1 MCSTRLHHRRRPR
14 KPRVR
19 TFTRRDARLRMLA
32 DNSPDIYFSLRFPEG
47 RYEYI
52 SPAVETLCGH
62 APQDFYRD
70 AGTLMRCVAPHWRDT
85 VTTWLGEIAKGKV
98 ADAYEFEV
106 VDRQGGLRWL
116 RQRQIYGPTPDGSA
130 WLLQG
135 VATDIT
141 ELRQAQRQLRD
152 SEAQFRQLIEL
163 WPDQVVLCVNL
174 DAGRHE
180 YVSPSMEHV
189 MGYAPQ
195 EFYDDPGLGM
205 RVVAPG
211 WQEQAR
217 SWMEEINAGVLQPGY
232 EFELVHKNGEHRW
245 IHQLGILRPSA
256 PGQDRVVQFTFRDIT
271 ETKRAQH
278 QLLESEARFREMAES
293 WTEQVLMRF
302 NLNTSRHE
310 YVSPGITRIFGYRPE
325 EFYAQSERTREAL
338 LPRWR
343 PVLEQWLEENRRG
356 ILRSE
361 YEYEVYDAW
370 GNRRW
375 VLMRGSLLRDKD
387 GKPAVLQA
395 VLCDNTERRKL
406 EDALVESNR
415 RYRLL
420 SDNLVDVIWAMDAQ
434 FKWTYLSP
442 SAEHLT
448 GRSLSTSDS
457 RGYLDALAPGSRE
470 LAAGIM
476 REWSTAPPGS
486 LESGPRFVAL
496 DILHADGGLVPVEV
510 LARPVRDDKGR
521 ITGYCGTARDIRPR
535 RRMERVEA
543 SLSRLSRVL
552 LECEDLAQSLVL
564 AAACAEEVTGAH
576 EVLAAHR
583 DPEHGLLFGVDGK
596 PQPERWPDE
605 ALCAP
610 VLHAGEELGRL
621 TALGVASADRPGAQL
636 LLERVASLL
645 ALAMARIRAEEA
657 LRRSE
662 RTSRKLLESM
672 HEGVWAVDREGE
684 TIFVNEHLARMLG
697 YKVAEL
703 VGMNPS
709 ELLDDAQR
717 LLAGERGREQR
728 LGLSASGD
736 FELTCKNGTRL
747 PVHISSSPI
756 LDEGGGYEG
765 LVCTALDLSE
775 RKRMEEELR
784 RNQARFEALYE
795 LSRQVAGTEAQ
806 MAAFTLREGLRLTG
820 STAGVLFFVS
830 ADGGQLNPMAWH
842 GAPNNR
848 RIGPFPTEADTPWAV
863 VYATRLPLLLNDFSL
878 FGSDIPHDHIE
889 LTRFLGVPAL
899 DGDRPVAVLGL
910 TGKAEGYTSDDSLQ
924 ISLLMDGMW
933 RIIRSRRDEEHIR
946 ASLREKEAL
955 LREVHHR
962 VKNNLQVVSSLLD
975 MAGRR
980 LSDGEARRCL
990 EAVRA
995 KVQAMSL
1002 VHAQLH
1008 SRGSSGP
1015 TRGIDL
1021 ERYVRSLFRQLR
1033 EIYSGDMTLAAS
1045 ISLEG
1050 LVLGLDQ
1057 AVPLGLALNEALTN
1071 VFKHARREDRPG
1083 QVDIRARREADGRVC
1098 IELRD
1103 DGPGLPPDLEPE
1115 RTPSLG
1121 MKLMFGL
1128 VRHQLGGELT
1138 LQNAPE
1144 GVLVSLCFRP
1154 HVAD

>member
-1 MCSTRLHHRRRPR
+1 MCSNRLHHRRRPR
-14 KPRVR
+14 KPRVS

-32 DNSPDIYFSLRFPEG
+32 ENSPDIYFSLRFPEG

-52 SPAVETLCGH
+52 SPSVEGLCGFV
-62 APQDFYRD
+62 PQDFYRD
-70 AGTLMRCVAPHWRDT
+70 AGTLMRCIAPEWRDT
-85 VTTWLGEIAKGKV
+85 VTAWLAEIAQGLV
-98 ADAYEFEV
+98 ADTYEFQI
-106 VDRQGGLRWL
+106 VDRRGRLRWL
-116 RQRQIYGPTPDGSA
+116 RQRQVYGPTPDGSA

-141 ELRQAQRQLRD
+141 ELRQAQQQLRD

-163 WPDQVVLCVNL
+163 WPDQVVLSVNL

-180 YVSPSMEHV
+180 YVSPSMLRV

-205 RVVAPG
+205 RLVAPR
-211 WQEQAR
+211 WREQAAR
-217 SWMEEINAGVLQPGY
+217 WMEEIRAGVLQPSY

-245 IHQLGILRPSA
+245 IHQLGILRPCA
-256 PGQDRVVQFTFRDIT
+256 PGQDCVVQFTFRDVT
-271 ETKRAQH
+271 ETKRAEGL
-278 QLLESEARFREMAES
+278 LLESEARFREMAES

-302 NLNTSRHE
+302 NLNTFRHE
-310 YVSPGITRIFGYRPE
+310 YVSPGVTRIFGYSPE
-325 EFYAQSERTREAL
+325 EFYAESERTREAV

-343 PVLEQWLEENRRG
+343 PVLTQWLEENRRG

-361 YEYEVYDAW
+361 YEYEVVDAW

-375 VLMRGSLLRDKD
+375 VLMRGSLLHDQD

-395 VLCDNTERRKL
+395 VLCDNTDRRKL
-406 EDALVESNR
+406 EDALRESNR

-420 SDNLVDVIWAMDAQ
+420 SDNLVDVIWAMDDT
-434 FKWTYLSP
+434 FKWTYVSP

-448 GRSLSTSDS
+448 GRSLRDVES
-457 RGYLDALAPGSRE
+457 RGYLEVLAPHSRE
-470 LAAGIM
+470 TVVGIM
-476 REWSTAPPGS
+476 REWSTAAPGS
-486 LESGPRFVAL
+486 LESGPRYVAL
-496 DILHADGGLVPVEV
+496 DILHADGGLVPIEV
-510 LARPVRDDKGR
+510 LARPVRDGQGR

-535 RRMERVEA
+535 RRMERVESA
-543 SLSRLSRVL
+543 LSRLSRVL

-564 AAACAEEVTGAH
+564 AAACAEEVTGAD

-583 DPEHGLLFGVDGK
+583 DPEHGFFFGVDGK
-596 PQPERWPDE
+596 PQPERWPDGV
-605 ALCAP
+605 LCAP

-621 TALGVASADRPGAQL
+621 TALGVAKAEQPCALL

-672 HEGVWAVDREGE
+672 HEGVWAVGREGE
-684 TIFVNEHLARMLG
+684 TIFVNEHLAGMLG

-703 VGMNPS
+703 AAMSPAD
-709 ELLDDAQR
+709 LLGDAQR
-717 LLAGERGREQR
+717 LLAGECGRERR

-736 FELTCKNGTRL
+736 FELTCKDGTRL
-747 PVHISSSPI
+747 PVHVSSSPI

-765 LVCTALDLSE
+765 MVCTALDLSE

-795 LSRQVAGTEAQ
+795 LSRQGAGTEAQ

-820 STAGVLFFVS
+820 SAAGVLFFVS
-830 ADGGQLNPMAWH
+830 ADGAQLNPMAWH
-842 GAPNNR
+842 GAPGGR
-848 RIGPFPTEADTPWAV
+848 RVGVFSTKDDTPWAV
-863 VYATRLPLLLNDFSL
+863 VHATRLPLLLNDFSL
-878 FGSDIPHDHIE
+878 FGGHIPQGHIE
-889 LTRFLGVPAL
+889 MKRFLGVPAL

-924 ISLLMDGMW
+924 VSLLMDGMW
-933 RIIRSRRDEEHIR
+933 RIVRSRRDEERIL
-946 ASLREKEAL
+946 ASLREKEDL

-980 LSDGEARRCL
+980 LFDGEARRCM
-990 EAVRA
+990 EEVRS

-1008 SRGSSGP
+1008 SRGTSGP
-1015 TRGIDL
+1015 SRGIDL
-1021 ERYVRSLFRQLR
+1021 EQYVRSLFRQLR
-1033 EIYSGDMTLAAS
+1033 EVYSGDMALSAS
-1045 ISLEG
+1045 VSLEG

-1057 AVPLGLALNEALTN
+1057 AVPLGLALNEVLTN
-1071 VFKHARREDRPG
+1071 VFKHARRDDRPG
-1083 QVDIRARREADGRVC
+1083 QVDIRARRETDGRVC
-1098 IELRD
+1098 IDVLD
-1103 DGPGLPPDLEPE
+1103 DGPGLPLGLEPE

-1128 VRHQLGGELT
+1128 VRHQLRGQLT
-1138 LQNAPE
+1138 LENAEE
-1144 GVLVSLCFRP
+1144 GVLVRLRFRP
-1154 HVAD
+1154 QVAD

>member
-1 MCSTRLHHRRRPR
+1 MRR
-14 KPRVR
+14 V
-19 TFTRRDARLRMLA
+19 TYFSLLLLSALVCGALLYGAYAVARQEAQRNLQTQQGILARQAAQGIQDYFAHSRALTYSLAQNQHVIELDGEGRQLLTNILA
-32 DNSPDIYFSLRFPEG
+32 DNTRELQAITRVDKHGIIMFSVPNNSVAGRNVSGQDHVARLLATHKPTASDVFASVQGYNAIALHVPVLRKGEF
-47 RYEYI
+47 
-52 SPAVETLCGH
+52 H
-62 APQDFYRD
+62 
-70 AGTLMRCVAPHWRDT
+70 GTLAILVDFDAIARRYLEPVRVSESGYAFVYSREGVLLYSPVPGLTGRHYTEITAGFPQLRATVEAMLRGESGEGSFAFDRVRDGTPTRVNKLAVYLPIPLEDTFWAICVA
-85 VTTWLGEIAKGKV
+85 
-98 ADAYEFEV
+98 
-106 VDRQGGLRWL
+106 
-116 RQRQIYGPTPDGSA
+116 TP
-130 WLLQG
+130 
-135 VATDIT
+135 
-141 ELRQAQRQLRD
+141 
-152 SEAQFRQLIEL
+152 EAVIL
-163 WPDQVVLCVNL
+163 
-174 DAGRHE
+174 
-180 YVSPSMEHV
+180 
-189 MGYAPQ
+189 
-195 EFYDDPGLGM
+195 
-205 RVVAPG
+205 
-211 WQEQAR
+211 AR
-217 SWMEEINAGVLQPGY
+217 
-232 EFELVHKNGEHRW
+232 
-245 IHQLGILRPSA
+245 
-256 PGQDRVVQFTFRDIT
+256 
-271 ETKRAQH
+271 
-278 QLLESEARFREMAES
+278 
-293 WTEQVLMRF
+293 LMRF
-302 NLNTSRHE
+302 GL
-310 YVSPGITRIFGYRPE
+310 Y
-325 EFYAQSERTREAL
+325 L
-338 LPRWR
+338 LPLGLA
-343 PVLEQWLEENRRG
+343 VLVFTAFGVSMGLRQFVLQREVNRRRETEAALRESEERYRSVIENISDVFYRSDAEG
-356 ILRSE
+356 RLTMISPSGAALAGYASVEEILGMNSDAFWRHPKE
-361 YEYEVYDAW
+361 RRRMLEIIAKDGAVRDYEVE
-370 GNRRW
+370 
-375 VLMRGSLLRDKD
+375 LLDKSGRIIHVATSSNFYRDKD
-387 GKPAVLQA
+387 GNILG
-395 VLCDNTERRKL
+395 
-406 EDALVESNR
+406 VE
-415 RYRLL
+415 
-420 SDNLVDVIWAMDAQ
+420 
-434 FKWTYLSP
+434 
-442 SAEHLT
+442 
-448 GRSLSTSDS
+448 
-457 RGYLDALAPGSRE
+457 
-470 LAAGIM
+470 GI
-476 REWSTAPPGS
+476 
-486 LESGPRFVAL
+486 F
-496 DILHADGGLVPVEV
+496 
-510 LARPVRDDKGR
+510 
-521 ITGYCGTARDIRPR
+521 RDI
-535 RRMERVEA
+535 
-543 SLSRLSRVL
+543 
-552 LECEDLAQSLVL
+552 
-564 AAACAEEVTGAH
+564 
-576 EVLAAHR
+576 
-583 DPEHGLLFGVDGK
+583 
-596 PQPERWPDE
+596 
-605 ALCAP
+605 
-610 VLHAGEELGRL
+610 
-621 TALGVASADRPGAQL
+621 
-636 LLERVASLL
+636 
-645 ALAMARIRAEEA
+645 
-657 LRRSE
+657 
-662 RTSRKLLESM
+662 
-672 HEGVWAVDREGE
+672 
-684 TIFVNEHLARMLG
+684 
-697 YKVAEL
+697 
-703 VGMNPS
+703 
-709 ELLDDAQR
+709 
-717 LLAGERGREQR
+717 
-728 LGLSASGD
+728 
-736 FELTCKNGTRL
+736 
-747 PVHISSSPI
+747 
-756 LDEGGGYEG
+756 
-765 LVCTALDLSE
+765 SE

-1008 SRGSSGP
+1008 SRGASGP